1 MAFRDRLRELLRIKD
16 SPHRIAI
23 AFSVGIFIGLSP
35 FLGIHTIIGV
45 IVAWLFRLNTF
56 ATLSGVYIT
65 NPWTVVPIYTFST
78 WVGARCLGAKQIIPA
93 INWSNITF
101 NHFISDLKP
110 LLMPFI
116 FGALL
121 VGFISSIISYFVIYR
136 AIKRV
141 HREKS

>member
-1 MAFRDRLRELLRIKD
+1 LAFRDRLREILRLKD

-23 AFSVGIFIGLSP
+23 AFSIGVFIGMSP
-35 FLGIHTIIGV
+35 FLGIHAVLGILA
-45 IVAWLFRLNTF
+45 AWAFRLNTF
-56 ATLSGVYIT
+56 ATIAGVYVT
-65 NPWTVVPIYTFST
+65 NPWTIVPIYTFST
-78 WVGARCLGAKQIIPA
+78 WIGAKCLGIKQIIPQ
-93 INWSNITF
+93 IDWSNITF

-121 VGFISSIISYFVIYR
+121 VGFISSIISYFIIYK

-141 HREKS
+141 HKY